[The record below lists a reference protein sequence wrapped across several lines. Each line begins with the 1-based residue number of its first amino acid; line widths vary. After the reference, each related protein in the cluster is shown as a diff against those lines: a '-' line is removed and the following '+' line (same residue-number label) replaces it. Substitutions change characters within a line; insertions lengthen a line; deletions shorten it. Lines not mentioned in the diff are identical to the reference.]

1 MIKAKEKK
9 SWIEREIKKDESFLQ
24 WLAETLNVRNNPDQI
39 KALKEKLRK
48 PNNINKVSET
58 NLRGLLD
65 HYEDELLKGI
75 LSSIEGITEE
85 EFRVL
90 KGRQSSRI
98 YRQKTKD
105 KKLTTDISYE
115 ALQKL
120 SAIKGKYSLKDTI
133 EIMIEYIYEGQTY
146 RPTEDLSKSRT
157 IPLLDTIPNTLTAK
171 LGASLEYIQAQ
182 ISNQAKFE
190 ALERTAI
197 TQRKSIESLREIV
210 ESLKIQISNK
220 LENKPAS

>member
-24 WLAETLNVRNNPDQI
+24 WLAETLNVNNPDQI

-48 PNNINKVSET
+48 PNNINKVTET

-75 LSSIEGITEE
+75 FSSIEGITEE

-90 KGRQSSRI
+90 KGRQSSRL

-105 KKLTTDISYE
+105 KKLITDISYD

-120 SAIKGKYSLKDTI
+120 SAIKGKHSLKDTI
-133 EIMIEYIYEGQTY
+133 EVMIEYIYEGQTY
-146 RPTEDLSKSRT
+146 KPAEDFSKSRT
-157 IPLLDTIPNTLTAK
+157 KPLLDTIQSTLAAK
-171 LGASLEYIQAQ
+171 IGVSLEYIQAQ

-197 TQRKSIESLREIV
+197 TQRKSIESLRKIV